1 MSRTDVIVLGAGIV
15 GTSAALHLAK
25 RGLSV
30 VLADRQE
37 PGQETSYGNAGII
50 EGNTYFP
57 YPLPSLR
64 NLMRIGLRRAP
75 EASYHLSHLP
85 KLFPWL
91 RAYATASRPAA
102 MLAFAEAMRPLFSR
116 AVAEHEALIAETGVG
131 DVLRKTGWL
140 KLYRSKTV
148 FEATRRDLDIIRK
161 AGISFEPLDQAGAL
175 RLEPDI
181 APIFERAV
189 FWPTAASIS
198 NPLRLTRAY
207 AALFAKLGGT
217 IATGDART
225 LRRDGDGWR
234 IETGGGGVTASAA
247 VVSLGPWTP
256 DVLEPL
262 GLKLPLMVK
271 RGYHKHYRP
280 DGNKGLS
287 RPVLDAEVGYV
298 AVPMEQ
304 GIRLTTGAEFAAR
317 DAEPTPTQ
325 FRFVEPAARQL
336 FPIGEAVESKPW
348 LGSRP
353 CFPDSM
359 PVIGRAPGQ
368 KDLWLDFGHAHWGL
382 TLGPVSGKLLA
393 EMVTGAT
400 PFTDPKPYA
409 AERFLRRT

>member
-1 MSRTDVIVLGAGIV
+1 MSRTDAIVLGAGIV
-15 GTSAALHLAK
+15 GTSAALHLLK

-30 VLADRQE
+30 ALIDRKE

-64 NLMRIGLRRAP
+64 ALMRIGLRRAP

-91 RAYATASRPAA
+91 RAYAAASKPQA

-116 AVAEHEALIAETGVG
+116 AVAEHEALIVEAGVD

-140 KLYRSKTV
+140 KLYRNGAV
-148 FEATRRDLDIIRK
+148 YEAARPALDVVAK
-161 AGISFEPLDQAGAL
+161 AGISSEPLDQSGAL
-175 RLEPDI
+175 KLEPDL

-189 FWPTAASIS
+189 FWPSAASIS

-207 AALFAKLGGT
+207 AALFLKLGGK
-217 IATGDART
+217 IHTGDARA
-225 LRRDGDGWR
+225 LRRVADGWQ
-234 IETGGGGVTASAA
+234 IDTDDGHVSASAA
-247 VVSLGPWTP
+247 VVSLGPWST
-256 DVLEPL
+256 DVLDPL
-262 GLKLPLMVK
+262 GIRLPLQVK
-271 RGYHKHYRP
+271 RGYHRHYHPR
-280 DGNKGLS
+280 DGKGLS

-317 DAEPTPTQ
+317 DADPTPTQ
-325 FRFVEPAARQL
+325 FRFVEPAAREL
-336 FPIGEAVESKPW
+336 FPIGEPVEAQPW

-359 PVIGRAPGQ
+359 PAIGRAPGQ
-368 KDLWLDFGHAHWGL
+368 KDLWLNFGHAHWGL
-382 TLGPVSGKLLA
+382 TLGPASGKLLA
-393 EMVTGAT
+393 DMMTGAA
-400 PFTDPKPYA
+400 PFADPKPYA
-409 AERFLRRT
+409 AERFIR